1 MKNDI
6 STKIVS
12 LFFAIVIWFYIIQI
26 QSPEVEKTVKDVPV
40 LFTQKAE
47 LENQNLMLVNDKEY
61 KVDLKLRG
69 QRKYLVDLNKSNLS
83 VLADVSSIESTGTHT
98 VYTSVVIPYGS
109 VEVVNQNPSIITV
122 TVDEVIEEEKDIL
135 IKTYGEPMEGYK
147 VGAIKTNPSKMKIR
161 GAKSIVGGIDH
172 VLATV
177 DVSDRSE
184 DISTVES
191 FELIGSSDTVV
202 NSTYV
207 TAAQNTIDVHCD
219 ILKKKT
225 VNIEPKFEHGL
236 NSENEWYTLDDNSVK
251 SIEVAGTASVIDNL
265 NEVETQAITRD
276 MVSEDEEV
284 EVELL
289 LPAGVE
295 SLDGD
300 KITLKLKKNRR

>member
-12 LFFAIVIWFYIIQI
+12 LLFAVVIWFYIIQV

-47 LENQNLMLVNDKEY
+47 LESRGLMLMNDKEF

-83 VLADVSSIESTGTHT
+83 VLADVSSIEDTGTHT

-109 VEVVNQNPSIITV
+109 VEVVNQRPSIITV
-122 TVDEVIEEEKDIL
+122 TVDEVIEEEKDIWVH
-135 IKTYGEPMEGYK
+135 TDGEPMDGYK
-147 VGAIKTNPSKMKIR
+147 VGAIKTNPAKIKLR

-177 DVSDRSE
+177 DVSGKNE
-184 DISTVES
+184 DISSVE
-191 FELIGSSDTVV
+191 FLELIGSSDTVV

-207 TAAQNTIDVHCD
+207 TMAQSTVDVHCE

-225 VNIEPKFEHGL
+225 VDIEPKFEEGL
-236 NSENEWYTLDDNSVK
+236 SSDDKWYTLDDNSVK
-251 SIEVAGTASVIDNL
+251 SIEIAGTASVIDSL
-265 NEVETQAITRD
+265 DKIETQIITRE
-276 MVSEDEEV
+276 MIGESEEV
-284 EVELL
+284 EAALI
-289 LPAGVE
+289 LPNGVE
-295 SLDGD
+295 SLDGN
-300 KITLKLKKNRR
+300 KITLKLKKNNR